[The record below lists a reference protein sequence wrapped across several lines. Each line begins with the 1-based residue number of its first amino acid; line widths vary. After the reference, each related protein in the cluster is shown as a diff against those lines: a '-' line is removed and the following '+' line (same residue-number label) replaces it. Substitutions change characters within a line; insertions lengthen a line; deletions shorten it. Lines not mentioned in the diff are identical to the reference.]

1 MFLKNIKKSVNRL
14 LANLQFSKHTK
25 NSVKTKVAKILK
37 LKLLKK
43 VFNMAE
49 LLMWNA
55 NQYENGNFN
64 NFVEATVKH
73 ELQYSHN
80 QLATNSIDN
89 FKVDLSYSL
98 MNFPDQQGS
107 PGIIDNEI
115 HITMTEKENL
125 QDEIVATSN
134 ERLYW
139 VGLIMMPQG
148 SKFIMVITGRQ
159 TYDEIESSFDGT
171 YYEDSSEQEF
181 EE

>member
-1 MFLKNIKKSVNRL
+1 
-14 LANLQFSKHTK
+14 
-25 NSVKTKVAKILK
+25 
-37 LKLLKK
+37 
-43 VFNMAE
+43 
-49 LLMWNA
+49 
-55 NQYENGNFN
+55 
-64 NFVEATVKH
+64 
-73 ELQYSHN
+73 
-80 QLATNSIDN
+80 
-89 FKVDLSYSL
+89 

-139 VGLIMMPQG
+139 VGLIMMLQG

>member
-1 MFLKNIKKSVNRL
+1 MSIGCLLIYNFQNIP
-14 LANLQFSKHTK
+14 
-25 NSVKTKVAKILK
+25 KILSK
-37 LKLLKK
+37 QKWQKSFLKLLKK

-64 NFVEATVKH
+64 NFVEAKVKH

-89 FKVDLSYSL
+89 FKMDLSYSL

-115 HITMTEKENL
+115 HITMTEKANL
-125 QDEIVATSN
+125 QDEIVANSN